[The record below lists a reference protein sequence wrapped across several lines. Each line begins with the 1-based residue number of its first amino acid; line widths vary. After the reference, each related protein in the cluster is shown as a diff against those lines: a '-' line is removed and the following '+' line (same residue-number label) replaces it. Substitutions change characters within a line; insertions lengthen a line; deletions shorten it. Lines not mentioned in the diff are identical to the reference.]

1 MNINATS
8 SKSIEVLWK
17 KVPENET
24 NGNITYYLV
33 CYKVQTSADAI
44 CAKTRRINGSDN
56 RNTVLDDL
64 NEFTNYSVAIRA
76 ATSVG
81 PGPPGGRKNETTFQ
95 DSK

>member
-1 MNINATS
+1 MNINAKS
-8 SKSIEVLWK
+8 SKSIKVLWN
-17 KVPENET
+17 KVPENEA

-44 CAKTRRINGSDN
+44 CAKTRRVNGDDN

-64 NEFTNYSVAIRA
+64 NEFTNYSVAIQA

-81 PGPPGGRKNETTFQ
+81 PGPPGVRRNVKTFQ
-95 DSK
+95 DGK

>member
-1 MNINATS
+1 M
-8 SKSIEVLWK
+8 
-17 KVPENET
+17 PENEA
-24 NGNITYYLV
+24 NGNITHYLV

-44 CAKTRRINGSDN
+44 CAEKRRVNGSDN
-56 RNTVLDDL
+56 RITVLDDL

-81 PGPPGGRKNETTFQ
+81 PGPRGGQKNEKTFQ